1 MSIERSP
8 EIEAVALRWLDAHA
22 NKRNRPLI
30 NMLSRSEHL
39 RYLGTAPG
47 EYWAGAL
54 LRQGLAQHMAEVPN
68 WKADAPSIEGFRSGD
83 VGWATWQGDLTF
95 EGRDNVLD
103 LRVSFVLTLDDGDW
117 RIINTHLS
125 MGYSN
130 LEFSGVEQSAF
141 SELIEAAKAG
151 KQAFGDQESAVIMF
165 TDVANSTELANAMG
179 DRNWAEAIGR
189 QLDMQAAEIV
199 RHDGEL
205 VKTLGDGAMASFR
218 VAGGAMCAAA
228 AMQRAAADS
237 DREPRL
243 QLRIG
248 IHAGDLIQ
256 TAGDFYGT
264 VVNKASRIAD
274 LARPN
279 EILVSDVARSMAG
292 EGGEFDFG
300 DDVSV
305 ALRGI
310 EGRHAVATLNWS

>member
-8 EIEAVALRWLDAHA
+8 EIEAVATRWLDAHA
-22 NKRNRPLI
+22 NKRNRPLL

-47 EYWAGAL
+47 EYWAGSL
-54 LRQGLAQHMAEVPN
+54 LRQGLAQHMAEVPY
-68 WKADAPSIEGFRSGD
+68 WRADAPSIEGFRSGD

-117 RIINTHLS
+117 RIISTHLS

-141 SELIEAAKAG
+141 SELIKAAKAG
-151 KQAFGDQESAVIMF
+151 AQAFGDQESAVIMF

-179 DRNWAEAIGR
+179 DRSWAEAIGR
-189 QLDMQAAEIV
+189 QLDMQAAEII
-199 RHDGEL
+199 RHEGEL

-218 VAGGAMCAAA
+218 VAGGAMRAAA
-228 AMQRAAADS
+228 AMQKAAADS
-237 DREPRL
+237 EREPRL

-300 DDVSV
+300 DGVSV

-310 EGRHAVATLNWS
+310 EGRHVVATLNWS